1 MQECLKLKN
10 RISQFYKA
18 ERPKMVAFVRK
29 LINDLSDRDGEDIVQ
44 DVILSVWNSA
54 DASPVEN
61 LSSYVYRS
69 LRNRVVDAFRKRK
82 DDVSVDEKICADSN
96 ITVSDFLCDLKYSVE
111 DESERKEISRLI
123 FEALDLLRPAE
134 REIVCLTE
142 FEGRSFKE
150 CSSILGEP
158 VGTLLSRKA
167 RALKKMENILHQ
179 IGFSKEDYCEE

>member
-1 MQECLKLKN
+1 MKN

-29 LINDLSDRDGEDIVQ
+29 LISDVSDRDGEDIVQ

-69 LRNRVVDAFRKRK
+69 LRNRVVDAFRKRN

-96 ITVSDFLCDLKYSVE
+96 MTISDFLCDLKYSVE
-111 DESERKEISRLI
+111 DESERKEISRLV
-123 FEALDLLRPAE
+123 FEALDLLRSEE

-142 FEGRSFKE
+142 FERKSFRE
-150 CSSILGEP
+150 CSEILNEP
-158 VGTLLSRKA
+158 IGTLLSRKS

-179 IGFSKEDYCEE
+179 IGFSKEDYYEE